1 MHKTEW
7 RTWFAAAAL
16 GLLTA
21 GVLAQGLDDPT
32 RPPAAFQAIRGKA
45 AGETNVPAQGLVL
58 QSVIITQ
65 AGRSAIIS
73 GKHVAVGAKIGNAR
87 LVKVA
92 DSEVVLLAG
101 NERRT
106 LKLFPGV
113 DKRAATRVDATQREP
128 RGVER

>member
-7 RTWFAAAAL
+7 RTWVAAAAL
-16 GLLTA
+16 GLLPA
-21 GVLAQGLDDPT
+21 SVLAQGLDDPT
-32 RPPAAFQAIRGKA
+32 RPPAAFHAVRGKA
-45 AGETNVPAQGLVL
+45 AGETSGAAQGLVL

-73 GKHVAVGAKIGNAR
+73 GQHVAVGAKIGNAR
-87 LVKVA
+87 LIKVA

-101 NERRT
+101 SERRT

-113 DKRAATRVDATQREP
+113 DKRVEAAQRES
-128 RGVER
+128 RSVER